1 MLKKLLLLTASFTLS
16 FALNSVEI
24 NINNKDLEVGASIDM
39 SQMNESI
46 EPDTVFIG
54 LKLLNGSVDN
64 SDLAS
69 TADIDSYYEV
79 SFLMKRDF
87 SHNLEIGLGMKFNG
101 TKNFASIPLGGEA
114 RYSLDT
120 ELPMYVGGAI
130 YFAPSVLA
138 MSDAKSFMEYRVML
152 DIEVIENAMI
162 TLGYRSLDTNYEK
175 PVANDVNYN
184 SSFYAG
190 FKFKF

>member
-120 ELPMYVGGAI
+120 EFPMYVGGAI

-138 MSDAKSFMEYRVML
+138 MSDANSFLEYRLML